1 MIHHRFD
8 GPVGAPVVVLP
19 SSLGTSLD
27 LWDANVPAWS
37 GSFRVLRYDQRGHG
51 RSDAPP
57 SPFTVDDLGQDLV
70 LLLDELALERVSL
83 CGLSLGGATAMWV
96 AANAPERVDSLVL
109 ACTAARFGEPG
120 PWRDRAALVRAHGL
134 EPIADGV
141 ISRWFTHG
149 FADEQPELVAA
160 FRRLLASTP
169 VEGYAGCC
177 EALAR
182 WDFRDRLGAIRARTL
197 VLAGSE
203 DPSTPPSD
211 AELLA
216 DRIPDATLV
225 VLDGAAHL
233 ANVEAAA
240 AFSTLVREHVAPVEV
255 G

>member
-1 MIHHRFD
+1 
-8 GPVGAPVVVLP
+8 
-19 SSLGTSLD
+19 
-27 LWDANVPAWS
+27 VPAWS
-37 GSFRVLRYDQRGHG
+37 GSFRLLRYDQRGHG
-51 RSDAPP
+51 RSGVPP
-57 SPFTVDDLGQDLV
+57 GPYTVEELGQDLIS
-70 LLLDELALERVSL
+70 LLDELALERVSL

-96 AANAPERVDSLVL
+96 AANAPERVDSLIL

-120 PWRDRAALVRAHGL
+120 PWRDRAALVRARGL

-141 ISRWFTHG
+141 VSRWFTHG
-149 FADEQPELVAA
+149 FADEQPELVLA

-203 DPSTPPSD
+203 DRSTPPSD

-216 DRIPDATLV
+216 DRIPEATLV

-233 ANVEAAA
+233 ANVEAGP
-240 AFSTLVREHVAPVEV
+240 AFSTLVREHVAPVKV